1 MRIFFVEDNLAMRQ
15 SLMDTL
21 EALVPITIIGMADTE
36 AEGTRWLARD
46 DVHWDLAIVDLYLKE
61 GSGLGVVEACRYRH
75 PGQKIV
81 VLSNHVTAEIRW
93 RCAQLG
99 VDAVFDKTAEI
110 DDMVRYCVALAKSLD
125 DASSLPRQLSSG

>member
-1 MRIFFVEDNLAMRQ
+1 MRLFFVEDNLAMRQ

-21 EALVPITIIGMADTE
+21 QELVPITTIGTAETE
-36 AEGTRWLARD
+36 EEGTRWLARD

-61 GSGLGVVEACRYRH
+61 GSGLGVVEACRFRH

-81 VLSNHVTAEIRW
+81 VLSNHVTADVRW

-99 VDAVFDKTAEI
+99 VDAVFDKTTEI
-110 DDMVRYCVALAKSLD
+110 DDMVRYCVAWGKSLA
-125 DASSLPRQLSSG
+125 DAASLPRQLSSG

>member
-1 MRIFFVEDNLAMRQ
+1 MRIFLVEDNPAVQKNLRV
-15 SLMDTL
+15 TL
-21 EALVPITIIGMADTE
+21 EELVPITSVGVAETE
-36 AEGTRWLARD
+36 EEGVRWLARD
-46 DVHWDLAIVDLYLKE
+46 DIMWDLAIVDLYLKE

-99 VDAVFDKTAEI
+99 VDAVFDKTTEI
-110 DDMVRYCVALAKSLD
+110 DDMVRFCVALAKSLD
-125 DASSLPRQLSSG
+125 DAASLPRQLTSG